1 MKKIDKKFKWDD
13 FSVEKVEKKHDIR
26 LVAKR
31 EGLLEEPCSKSLGSI
46 TEGEIKQEFDNHV
59 HKNTENLRHYF
70 EDVEKEQN
78 KLSSYLKDNHFQPIV
93 NNLDVSLNASINKK
107 ELEEAD
113 SHNNY
118 KMYKAEQD
126 QFKKFHQIS
135 REANYATKNK
145 TIAAFGL
152 ILFLFVVEF
161 SLNGFMLQGA
171 LVGGLIEG
179 ISVATS
185 VAFLNCIGSA
195 LAGYWIFKNVTHLE
209 KNKKILWGFYSFLYT
224 GFVIYLNAC
233 LGAYR
238 SESERI
244 LQKLISSSS
253 EAQTLSTSQIQE
265 TLTKVITPWSSDI
278 EFSFVGMVLTFVGL
292 LFALI
297 SIWKGFS
304 YNDTYPG
311 YGDVG
316 KKVNFY
322 KNAIRKINKSFVSDI
337 SKMED
342 ISEKE
347 LLKTYN
353 NIKKN
358 ELNYWDA
365 NANLIQKEFI
375 NYEQKV
381 DYASRGV
388 NHIIGEYR
396 KENSKIR
403 KSEAPVYFK
412 QNWELSQKQRDPKIV
427 FPDTAFHYMCDEDRE
442 AKKLKIS
449 EELDTKFQKA
459 QSEIKALIKSAIN
472 KQKELHEKYSTY

>member
-46 TEGEIKQEFDNHV
+46 TEGEIKQEFDNHI

-126 QFKKFHQIS
+126 QFKKYHQLS
-135 REANYATKNK
+135 REPDFATSKK
-145 TIAAFGL
+145 TFFTLLVVA
-152 ILFLFVVEF
+152 ILFILEAVG
-161 SLNGFMLQGA
+161 NGILLGSSDI
-171 LVGGLIEG
+171 GGYAAGVSAGILI
-179 ISVATS
+179 
-185 VAFLNCIGSA
+185 AFLNCGASGLVGY
-195 LAGYWIFKNVTHLE
+195 LAFKYTTHLE
-209 KNKKILWGFYSFLYT
+209 KSIKTKYILISGLYIGFI
-224 GFVIYLNAC
+224 VYLNAC

-238 SESERI
+238 SETEKV
-244 LQKLISSSS
+244 LEQLVTK
-253 EAQTLSTSQIQE
+253 ANDVQNLSTVQIQE
-265 TLTKVITPWSSDI
+265 TFNKAITPWSSEI
-278 EFSFVGMVLTFVGL
+278 EFTFLGLVLTCVGI
-292 LFALI
+292 LFAGV
-297 SIWKGFS
+297 SIWKGFN

-311 YGDVG
+311 YGNIG

-322 KNAIRKINKSFVSDI
+322 KDIIRKINKSFVTDI

-342 ISEKE
+342 NSEKE

-403 KSEAPVYFK
+403 KSEAPAYFK
-412 QNWELSQKQRDPKIV
+412 LSWELSQKQRDPKIV
-427 FPDTAFHYMCDEDRE
+427 FPDTAFHYMSDEDRE
-442 AKKLKIS
+442 SKKLKIS
-449 EELDTKFQKA
+449 EELDVKFQKA
-459 QSEIKALIKSAIN
+459 QSEIKTLIKSAIN

>member
-13 FSVEKVEKKHDIR
+13 FSVEKIEKKHDIR
-26 LVAKR
+26 LVAKK
-31 EGLLEEPCSKSLGSI
+31 EGLNEQPCSKSSGSI
-46 TEGEIKQEFDNHV
+46 TEGEIKQEFENHV

-70 EDVEKEQN
+70 ENVEKEQN

-93 NNLDVSLNASINKK
+93 NSLDVSLNSYINKK
-107 ELEEAD
+107 ELEVAD

-126 QFKKFHQIS
+126 QFKKYHQIS
-135 REANYATKNK
+135 REANYATTNK

-152 ILFLFVVEF
+152 ILLLFVIEF
-161 SLNGFMLQGA
+161 GLNGFMLQGA
-171 LVGGLIEG
+171 LVGGLVEG

-195 LAGYWIFKNVTHLE
+195 LAGYWIFKNITHLE
-209 KNKKILWGFYSFLYT
+209 KSKKILWGIYSVLYT

-253 EAQTLSTSQIQE
+253 EAQTLTTSQIQE

-311 YGDVG
+311 YGYVG
-316 KKVNFY
+316 KKVNLY
-322 KNAIRKINKSFVSDI
+322 KHAIRKINKYFVSDI
-337 SKMED
+337 SKMEASAD
-342 ISEKE
+342 KKLID
-347 LLKTYN
+347 TYN
-353 NIKKN
+353 NIKNN

-365 NANLIQKEFI
+365 NANLIQKEFV
-375 NYEQKV
+375 NYGQKV
-381 DYASRGV
+381 AYASNGA
-388 NHIIGEYR
+388 NHIIHEYR
-396 KENSKIR
+396 KENLKIR
-403 KSEAPVYFK
+403 KSQAPGYFNQKWEAP
-412 QNWELSQKQRDPKIV
+412 QNQRDPKIV
-427 FPDTAFHYMCDEDRE
+427 FPDTAFHYMTDEDRE
-442 AKKLKIS
+442 AQKLKIS
-449 EELDTKFQKA
+449 EELNVKFKQA
-459 QSEIKALIKSAIN
+459 QSELKALIKSAIN